1 MTIFLFFV
9 ILAVLVLVHEAGHF
23 LVAKFFKIRVD
34 EFGFG
39 FPPRLFSF
47 VRGETRYSINLI
59 PFGGFVKI
67 FGEDGEDL
75 SATPTTPPRAGGD
88 ESSRRFTDK
97 PRLVQASVLIAGI
110 LGNFLLAWVLISA
123 GFMIGLPA
131 PSEGQWGVPVQDAEL
146 TVVEVLPDSPAARA
160 GLQAGDKIR
169 SLAEG
174 ARSLTSP
181 SPDSVSA
188 FIAETPRGAIHIL
201 VERAGAQLSFDIEP
215 TNTLIKD
222 RRAIGIAMDM
232 LGIVKLPVYRAVFE
246 GAKITVFLTGEV
258 ARSLALFVRD
268 AFMGAADLKN
278 LAGPVGIAGL
288 VGQARAE
295 GAATILSL
303 AALISINLALINLI
317 PFPALDGGRLL
328 FVAIEAV
335 RRKAIPAKIAQT
347 ANAVG
352 FVLLLL
358 FMVFITYHDLV
369 RFFTS

>member
-1 MTIFLFFV
+1 MTLFLFLV

-47 VRGETRYSINLI
+47 SRGETRYSVNLI

-67 FGEDGEDL
+67 FGED
-75 SATPTTPPRAGGD
+75 PTEEIKDHEAHRNF
-88 ESSRRFTDK
+88 SRK
-97 PRLVQASVLIAGI
+97 PRLVQTLVLVAGI
-110 LGNFLLAWVLISA
+110 FGNFLLAWVLISA
-123 GFMIGLPA
+123 GFMVGMPA
-131 PSEGQWGVPVQDAEL
+131 PAEGQWGVSVQNSVL
-146 TVVEVLPDSPAARA
+146 TIVKVLPDSPAARA
-160 GLQAGDKIR
+160 GLQTGDTLITVGTAQEMIGKD
-169 SLAEG
+169 
-174 ARSLTSP
+174 LT
-181 SPDSVSA
+181 PDKVSA
-188 FIAETPRGAIHIL
+188 FIAENAKPMTVVYMRGKKLSQVTLTPTEGI
-201 VERAGAQLSFDIEP
+201 VSG
-215 TNTLIKD
+215 K
-222 RRAIGIAMDM
+222 RAIGIAMDM
-232 LGIVKLPVYRAVFE
+232 LGIVQLPIHRAIFE
-246 GAKITVFLTGEV
+246 GAKITVLLTGEV
-258 ARSLALFVRD
+258 ARSLAGFVRD
-268 AFMGAADLKN
+268 AFAGEANLKN

-295 GAATILSL
+295 GAAPLLSL

-352 FVLLLL
+352 FALLLL
-358 FMVFITYHDLV
+358 FMAFITYHDLA
-369 RFFTS
+369 RLFTS